1 MNGPSSRKFTETLG
15 SMGSPLS
22 SVRHRPSGSKFSCM
36 KPKGLMTWWQA
47 GHAPVWVTLSTFWR
61 SVPVA
66 VAGIAVLTPA
76 GGWPSGMHITLRV
89 KNTPRFTRRVVS
101 GPECEVITPEA

>member
-1 MNGPSSRKFTETLG
+1 
-15 SMGSPLS
+15 
-22 SVRHRPSGSKFSCM
+22 M
-36 KPKGLMTWWQA
+36 KPNGLMTLWQA

-101 GPECEVITPEA
+101 GPECEVITPGSVKIPSRCFGSSDVSVVAPDAATP